1 MDAIKMI
8 QERRSVRKYKDEK
21 VSRELMREIVDLSR
35 WAPSWANFQVARY
48 TIVDT
53 PELIQALYERGVNGF
68 SYNMNTLKN
77 AQGVMVLSYV
87 KGKSGTLGDDK
98 PASSKTGNQWEMF
111 DAGIAC
117 QTFCLA
123 AHAKGVGTCIFGIID
138 DSAISEIVGL
148 PEGETVASIITY
160 GFEDG
165 DHAKPTPRMDVEE
178 VIRFAGE

>member
-1 MDAIKMI
+1 MIK
-8 QERRSVRKYKDEK
+8 ERRSVRNYTDQK
-21 VSRELMREIVDLSR
+21 VSRELMREIVELSR

-48 TIVDT
+48 TIVDNA
-53 PELIQALYERGVNGF
+53 EMIQAIYERGVNGF

-77 AQGVMVLSYV
+77 AKGVMVLSYV

-98 PASSKTGNQWEMF
+98 PATSKAGTQWEMF

-138 DSAISEIVGL
+138 DAEISKIVGL

-160 GFEDG
+160 GFENG
-165 DHAKPTPRMDVEE
+165 DHAKPTPRMEVEDVMR
-178 VIRFAGE
+178 IAGE

>member
-1 MDAIKMI
+1 MKAIEMI
-8 QERRSVRKYKDEK
+8 TERRSVRNYKNEK
-21 VSRELMREIVDLSR
+21 VSRALMREIVDLSR

-48 TIVDT
+48 TIVDND
-53 PELIQALYERGVNGF
+53 EMIRAIYERGVNGF
-68 SYNMNTLKN
+68 AYNMNTLKN
-77 AQGVMVLSYV
+77 AQGVLVLSYV

-98 PASSKTGNQWEMF
+98 PATSKSSTQWEMF

-138 DSAISEIVGL
+138 DSEIAKIVGL

-165 DHAKPTPRMDVEE
+165 AHASATLRMSVEE
-178 VIRFAGE
+178 IMRVAGE